1 MDLPTPPSLPSGK
14 NSNVLHYTDNNNQC
28 QSGDL
33 ILMDVGAAYGNYA
46 SDMTRTVPVSG
57 QFSQRQRSVYQA
69 VLRVEKS
76 SDAIASSWNINQ
88 RISSRSR

>member
-1 MDLPTPPSLPSGK
+1 M
-14 NSNVLHYTDNNNQC
+14 

-57 QFSQRQRSVYQA
+57 KFTPRQRARFMMLSYV
-69 VLRVEKS
+69 
-76 SDAIASSWNINQ
+76 
-88 RISSRSR
+88 